1 VKKVISP
8 IEKKLILQELNSYTF
23 VRKTNF
29 ANHEIYIINHLNSP
43 NTLLEIGRLRELT
56 FRMAGG
62 GTGKDL
68 DLDDFDTRSEAYYN
82 QLIVWDPDALE
93 IIGGYRYV
101 KGKKVIISKKYKD
114 LATNNL
120 FHFSKQFETK
130 YLPQTIEL
138 GRSFVQPIYQPSS
151 GNRKAIFSLDNL
163 WDGLGALVVDNE
175 EIKYFFGKVTMYSD
189 YPKLARDLILSFI
202 NHYFPDKDEL
212 VTAKSPLNLQND
224 TSLFLNEIST
234 LNYEEGFKLLT
245 QRIRKLDT
253 SVPPLISAYMNLSS
267 TMKSFGTAL
276 NKKFGEVEETGILI
290 SIDDIFK
297 QKKERHINSYLK
309 EKNGDS

>member
-1 VKKVISP
+1 MKKVISP